1 MEIKFEIIAETAF
14 SHEGN
19 FNYLLAQIKLA
30 KLGKVDYIKFQVF
43 IDKDSVYSKNHP
55 NYKTIGNWMINKEKW
70 LQAFTYAKSLKL
82 KIIILPIDISSLDFC
97 MKNDELIDAYE
108 LHSVCF
114 NEYYLLKKL
123 SNAKKEIILG
133 IGGRYPEEINY
144 AIETL
149 AINKKKLVLMYGF
162 QSFPTEI
169 TKINLD
175 KIKVFSDTFC
185 CKMGYADHTKFN
197 NDTFFNL
204 IEYSYLLSARLF
216 EKHIVLE
223 KGKKRID
230 HESAITS
237 EDFIELRNRLNNLSN
252 IIGNGEIFKLNNKEK
267 KYRKREKQIVAAR
280 NINKNEII
288 NLEDLTYK
296 IIKDES
302 DFEQNEINKIIGK
315 KCDLSIQKDDPI
327 KFKNLK

>member
-1 MEIKFEIIAETAF
+1 MENKFEIIAETAF

-19 FNYLLAQIKLA
+19 FEYLLAQIKSA
-30 KLGKVDYIKFQVF
+30 KMGKVDYIKFQVF
-43 IDKDSVYSKNHP
+43 IDKDAVYSKSHP
-55 NYKTIGNWMINKEKW
+55 DYKTVGKWMIDKEKW
-70 LQAFTYAKSLKL
+70 LQAFRYAKSLKL
-82 KIIILPIDISSLDFC
+82 KIIVLPTDLASVDFC
-97 MKNDELIDAYE
+97 IKNDALIDAYE
-108 LHSVCF
+108 VHSVSF

-123 SNAKKEIILG
+123 SNINKEIILG
-133 IGGRYPEEINY
+133 VGGRYPHEINY
-144 AIETL
+144 AIEIL
-149 AINKKKLVLMYGF
+149 GINKKNLILMYGF

-223 KGKKRID
+223 KGEKRID
-230 HESAITS
+230 YESAIIS

-252 IIGNGEIFKLNNKEK
+252 IIGNGEIFKLNNKEIE
-267 KYRKREKQIVAAR
+267 YRKRERQIVAAR
-280 NINKNEII
+280 NINKNETIS
-288 NLEDLTYK
+288 LEDLTYK
-296 IIKDES
+296 VIESRS
-302 DFEQNEINKIIGK
+302 DFEQNEINKIISR
-315 KCDLSIQKDDPI
+315 KCNLSIQKDDPI
-327 KFKNLK
+327 KFRNLK

>member
-1 MEIKFEIIAETAF
+1 MENKFEIIAETAF

-19 FNYLLAQIKLA
+19 FDYLLAQIKSA

-43 IDKDSVYSKNHP
+43 IDKDAVYSKNHP
-55 NYKTIGNWMINKEKW
+55 NYKTIGNWIINKEKW

-82 KIIILPIDISSLDFC
+82 KIIILPIDLSSLDFC
-97 MKNDELIDAYE
+97 MENDELIDVYE
-108 LHSVCF
+108 IHSVCF

-123 SNAKKEIILG
+123 FNANKEIILG
-133 IGGRYPEEINY
+133 IGGRYPHEIDY

-149 AINKKKLVLMYGF
+149 GANKKKLILMYGF
-162 QSFPTEI
+162 QSFPTNI
-169 TKINLD
+169 TKINLG

-197 NDTFFNL
+197 NDSFYNL
-204 IEYSYLLSARLF
+204 IEYSYLLSVRLF

-230 HESAITS
+230 YESAIIS

-252 IIGNGEIFKLNNKEK
+252 IIGNGEIFKLNNKEIE
-267 KYRKREKQIVAAR
+267 YRKRERQIVAAR
-280 NINKNEII
+280 NINKNETIS
-288 NLEDLTYK
+288 LEDLIYK
-296 IIKDES
+296 VIEGRS

-315 KCDLSIQKDDPI
+315 KCNLSIQKDDPI

>member
-1 MEIKFEIIAETAF
+1 MKNKFEIIAETAF

-19 FNYLLAQIKLA
+19 FEYLLAQIKSA
-30 KLGKVDYIKFQVF
+30 KMGKVDYIKFQVF
-43 IDKDSVYSKNHP
+43 IDKDAVYSKNHP
-55 NYKTIGNWMINKEKW
+55 NNKIVGKWIINKEKW
-70 LQAFTYAKSLKL
+70 LQAFRYAKMLNL
-82 KIIILPIDISSLDFC
+82 KIIVLPIDLFSLDFC
-97 MKNDELIDAYE
+97 MENDELIDAYE
-108 LHSVCF
+108 IHSVCF

-123 SNAKKEIILG
+123 SNVNKEIILG
-133 IGGRYPEEINY
+133 IGGRYPHEIDY

-149 AINKKKLVLMYGF
+149 GAKKKKVVLMYGF

-204 IEYSYLLSARLF
+204 IVYSYLLSARLF

-230 HESAITS
+230 YESAITS

-252 IIGNGEIFKLNNKEK
+252 IIGNGEIFKLNNKEIE
-267 KYRKREKQIVAAR
+267 YRKRERQIVAAR
-280 NINKNEII
+280 NIDKNETIS
-288 NLEDLTYK
+288 LEDITYK
-296 IIKDES
+296 VIEGRS

-315 KCDLSIQKDDPI
+315 KCNLSIQKDDPI